1 MKTFGPSFICCLPLL
16 LASGVYHWEFVKS
29 VLKDHQDHCVFTTAF
44 SRDNYAYKYL
54 PEVLVGEFYCNETGM
69 RATGVPPLSTV
80 LQAVSAIASRPST
93 GVEGQLQRI
102 DDKLSTFMSD
112 TLNSIR
118 AIGSRINSPPGQQ
131 SNGWSQFSTRNQA
144 SIPSNFVMKAV
155 KPMDLWALWYYGD
168 AARNIKPYRL
178 ISSDEIEDKNTKTQ
192 LTRARKV
199 VQCLEDIAVLKG
211 YISNKQRIL
220 SLEYIDSIDIFHK
233 SFETLVRSD
242 IQPPLATTI
251 TKNKR
256 PLELSFCS
264 IYDKYVKKGRHD
276 DVL

>member
-1 MKTFGPSFICCLPLL
+1 MERSLLKKGLIHLPTLL
-16 LASGVYHWEFVKS
+16 TGNLTNNCHMLIMFLIVLNTNQQTAVRES
-29 VLKDHQDHCVFTTAF
+29 VNCWD
-44 SRDNYAYKYL
+44 Y
-54 PEVLVGEFYCNETGM
+54 
-69 RATGVPPLSTV
+69 
-80 LQAVSAIASRPST
+80 
-93 GVEGQLQRI
+93 
-102 DDKLSTFMSD
+102 
-112 TLNSIR
+112 
-118 AIGSRINSPPGQQ
+118 GSLGI
-131 SNGWSQFSTRNQA
+131 
-144 SIPSNFVMKAV
+144 
-155 KPMDLWALWYYGD
+155 MDLWALWYYGD

-199 VQCLEDIAVLKG
+199 IQSLDDIAVLKG

-242 IQPPLATTI
+242 TQPPLATTI

-276 DVL
+276 DVLEVDSMIVYIAAAVTYSVLPLQLLLSYNITCWLCI

>member
-1 MKTFGPSFICCLPLL
+1 MAGRLLSGGNLHSTSFASLPPRFRK
-16 LASGVYHWEFVKS
+16 A
-29 VLKDHQDHCVFTTAF
+29 FTISDTE
-44 SRDNYAYKYL
+44 L
-54 PEVLVGEFYCNETGM
+54 M

-233 SFETLVRSD
+233 SFEALVRSHPTSGFHHYKE
-242 IQPPLATTI
+242 QETI
-251 TKNKR
+251 R
-256 PLELSFCS
+256 A
-264 IYDKYVKKGRHD
+264 I
-276 DVL
+276 VLFHL